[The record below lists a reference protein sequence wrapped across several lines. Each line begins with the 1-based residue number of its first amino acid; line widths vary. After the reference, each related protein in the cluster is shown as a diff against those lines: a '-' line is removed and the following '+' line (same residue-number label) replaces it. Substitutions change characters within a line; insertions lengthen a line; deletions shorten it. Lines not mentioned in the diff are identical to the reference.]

1 MAAVFHL
8 AVEYAMSLFLF
19 HWIMLVGLLSFS
31 RTSDWVRLRQL
42 IPLPRRAK
50 VPDAEISRR

>member
-1 MAAVFHL
+1 
-8 AVEYAMSLFLF
+8 MSLFLF